1 MVSDG
6 QVRLL
11 RKKRMEGKT
20 LVAAAA
26 AAGMAERTARTWLEE
41 GLLPSQTKGPRH
53 WRTRADPFAGVWEAE
68 VVPLL
73 RSDEEGKLQAKTVLA
88 ELERKHPGLFEAGQV
103 RTLQRRMRWW
113 RALLG
118 PEKEVMF
125 EQEHVPG
132 REGAFDF
139 TNANELGV
147 TIGGAQFDH
156 LLFEFAL
163 SYSGWFTASVA
174 FAETF
179 EALSAGLQGALWEL
193 GGSPRIA
200 RSDNLSAATHELKVT
215 AGRGLTTRYRE
226 LLDHYG
232 MKSTRIQPGNSHEN
246 GVVEQRHH
254 RTKTAVDQALRI
266 RGHRDFAAREQ
277 YAAFV
282 NDVVTAE
289 RAKSRARL
297 EQERPLLN
305 ALPAEPLACYTTFYP
320 QVRCWSTIRVGGRV
334 YSVPSRLIGEQVEVR
349 QHPDELELFYAGRLV
364 ETMPRLRGEKEARI
378 DYRHVIWSLVK
389 KPGAFARYRYREELF
404 PSLAFRRAY
413 DALRKRTER
422 ADIEYVRILH
432 LAASTLECRVERA
445 LGDLLESGEGFDYAR
460 VASLVEP
467 RRPSRP
473 VVKIPTPDLR
483 SYDRLLAMGGA
494 R

>member
-1 MVSDG
+1 
-6 QVRLL
+6 
-11 RKKRMEGKT
+11 
-20 LVAAAA
+20 
-26 AAGMAERTARTWLEE
+26 
-41 GLLPSQTKGPRH
+41 
-53 WRTRADPFAGVWEAE
+53 
-68 VVPLL
+68 
-73 RSDEEGKLQAKTVLA
+73 
-88 ELERKHPGLFEAGQV
+88 
-103 RTLQRRMRWW
+103 
-113 RALLG
+113 
-118 PEKEVMF
+118 
-125 EQEHVPG
+125 VPG

-163 SYSGWFTASVA
+163 SYSGWFTASIA
-174 FAETF
+174 YAETF
-179 EALSAGLQGALWEL
+179 EALSAGLQGALREL

-232 MKSTRIQPGNSHEN
+232 MQSTRIQPGNSHEN
-246 GVVEQRHH
+246 GVVEQRHY

-266 RGHRDFAAREQ
+266 RGHRDFGSREQ
-277 YAAFV
+277 YAGFV
-282 NDVVTAE
+282 KEVVAAE
-289 RAKSRARL
+289 RAKSQPRL
-297 EQERPLLN
+297 DQERPLLE
-305 ALPAEPLACYTTFYP
+305 ALPAAPLPCYTTYYP

-404 PSLAFRRAY
+404 PSLVFRRAY

-445 LGDLLESGEGFDYAR
+445 LSDLLESGEGFDYAQ

-473 VVKIPTPDLR
+473 VVKIPAPDLR
-483 SYDRLLAMGGA
+483 SYDRLLVMGGA